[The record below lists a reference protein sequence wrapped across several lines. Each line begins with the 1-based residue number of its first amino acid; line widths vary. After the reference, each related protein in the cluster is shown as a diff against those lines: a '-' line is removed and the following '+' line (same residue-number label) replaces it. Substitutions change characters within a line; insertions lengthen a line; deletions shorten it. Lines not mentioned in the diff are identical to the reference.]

1 MKSSLLISMVFVLA
15 CGDNLGG
22 GAPGSDGG
30 SGGGDGGGGP
40 DASSVACDPPA
51 AGAPGSAWTAPED
64 CDSAED
70 AGDGRCLNA
79 DHRGVTWPET
89 GYCVRICAEAAADCG
104 AGTTCFDQE
113 GSAQVLCMP
122 TCCEGVAC
130 ASGFACSSQFLGEE
144 IGAAVC
150 MPGDQSA
157 VDGTPCESVA
167 DCDVN
172 SNCLADSSGT
182 GSVCATIGCTVGDDS
197 TCAPGGDG
205 HCIDDEADELPPYC
219 VDP

>member
-1 MKSSLLISMVFVLA
+1 MKSSLLISMVFVLG

-51 AGAPGSAWTAPED
+51 AGAPGSACTAPED

-89 GYCVRICAEAAADCG
+89 GYCVRICAEEAADCG

-130 ASGFACSSQFLGEE
+130 ASGFACSSQFLGEA

-150 MPGDQSA
+150 MPGDPSA

-219 VDP
+219 VVR